1 MVQHFAK
8 MILHIQLKKF
18 KVVFFFFKPAY
29 KTFWHQRIF
38 CCFSNGKLPRI
49 VMDLKKKNHDFFFFK
64 WGFIYQMVRNFR
76 KRTSDK

>member
-38 CCFSNGKLPRI
+38 LLFLQWKITKISNG
-49 VMDLKKKNHDFFFFK
+49 LKKKKHDFFFFK